1 MIRVIIFSLL
11 TYFFSAQDNQL
22 THKSEKFNI
31 ELLYPGDYKLGELD
45 LQLLNGEWWGL
56 FVINNSSYVKKVELK
71 IDTLEPDIQYD
82 WQYRV
87 SVLDSENCI
96 FLFKG
101 LDLSEREII
110 QFTENQIIR
119 NDEILTFEFGP
130 HHTFFNTKLKSVESI
145 GDVMKRDYSI
155 FLNYNSNN
163 NIYSQELFVFQCYEE
178 ELFINLIWAGD
189 LDNDG
194 KTDFIMQIPSENNN
208 EIGFN
213 SGLFLSSYA
222 GTEEMIKM
230 VASFVSSGC

>member
-1 MIRVIIFSLL
+1 M
-11 TYFFSAQDNQL
+11 
-22 THKSEKFNI
+22 
-31 ELLYPGDYKLGELD
+31 
-45 LQLLNGEWWGL
+45 LNGEWWGL
-56 FVINNSSYVKKVELK
+56 FVINNSSYIKKVELK

-82 WQYRV
+82 WQYRI
-87 SVLDSENCI
+87 SVLDSKNCI
-96 FLFKG
+96 ILFKG

-130 HHTFFNTKLKSVESI
+130 HHTFFNTKLKSVKRI

-155 FLNYNSNN
+155 YLNYNSNN
-163 NIYSQELFVFQCYEE
+163 NIYSEELFDFQYEE

-213 SGLFLSSYA
+213 SGLFLSSF
-222 GTEEMIKM
+222 GGKEEMIKM
-230 VASFVSSGC
+230 VALFHQVVRK

>member
-87 SVLDSENCI
+87 SVLIVKIVYFYS
-96 FLFKG
+96 
-101 LDLSEREII
+101 RVW
-110 QFTENQIIR
+110 
-119 NDEILTFEFGP
+119 IL
-130 HHTFFNTKLKSVESI
+130 V
-145 GDVMKRDYSI
+145 
-155 FLNYNSNN
+155 
-163 NIYSQELFVFQCYEE
+163 
-178 ELFINLIWAGD
+178 
-189 LDNDG
+189 
-194 KTDFIMQIPSENNN
+194 N
-208 EIGFN
+208 E
-213 SGLFLSSYA
+213 
-222 GTEEMIKM
+222 K
-230 VASFVSSGC
+230 

>member
-1 MIRVIIFSLL
+1 MIRIFIFSLL
-11 TYFFSAQDNQL
+11 TYFFSVQDNKL
-22 THKSEKFNI
+22 TQETKEFNI

-56 FVINNSSYVKKVELK
+56 FVINNRSYIKKVKLK

-82 WQYRV
+82 WEYRITV
-87 SVLDSENCI
+87 SDSKNCI
-96 FLFKG
+96 ALFKG
-101 LDLSEREII
+101 LDFSEREIT

-130 HHTFFNTKLKSVESI
+130 HHTFFNTKLKSVKDV
-145 GDVMKRDYSI
+145 GDIMKRDYSI

-178 ELFINLIWAGD
+178 QLFINLTWAGD
-189 LDNDG
+189 LDSDG
-194 KTDFIMQIPSENNN
+194 KTDFIMQIPSQNNN